1 MAAAAVPSFD
11 PQVRTIKIAP
21 RFPANFPALGP
32 AVAMRV
38 SIRTRAACRR
48 ANRRMAGGAHPKTT
62 RTR

>member
-38 SIRTRAACRR
+38 SIGTRAACRR
-48 ANRRMAGGAHPKTT
+48 A
-62 RTR
+62 